1 MSNIASKS
9 TSSDSTEIQLPVLV
23 NTVALEEGQE
33 LIVYRAASAG
43 KPKAVKRHLALSDK
57 GASKKAKA

>member
-1 MSNIASKS
+1 M
-9 TSSDSTEIQLPVLV
+9 LV

-33 LIVYRAASAG
+33 LIVYRPASAG
-43 KPKAVKRHLALSDK
+43 KPKAVKRHLALSDE